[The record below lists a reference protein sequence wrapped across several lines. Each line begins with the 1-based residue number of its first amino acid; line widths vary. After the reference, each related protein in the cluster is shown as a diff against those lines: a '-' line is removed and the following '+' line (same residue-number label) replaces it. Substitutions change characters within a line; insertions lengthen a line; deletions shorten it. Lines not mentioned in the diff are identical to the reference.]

1 LLLCLFP
8 IAKQEFIHHYIS
20 MKKGVDYIGVG
31 VGAII
36 LNDKKEVF
44 LAKRGKKA
52 KNERGTWE
60 FPGGGVEFGERL
72 ADAIK
77 REMMEEYGIEIEVV
91 YQLNTHDHIIPE
103 DGQHWVA
110 PSYIAKI
117 VKGEP
122 KIMEVEKCEEIG
134 WFNIDNLPQPLSLIT
149 QASLPELQEYLQ
161 DKAS

>member
-1 LLLCLFP
+1 M
-8 IAKQEFIHHYIS
+8 Q
-20 MKKGVDYIGVG
+20 KGIDYIGVG

-36 LNDKKEVF
+36 LNDKNEVF

-60 FPGGGVEFGERL
+60 YPGGGVEFGEKL
-72 ADAIK
+72 VDAIK
-77 REMMEEYGIEIEVV
+77 REMKEEYDIKIEVIH
-91 YQLNTHDHIIPE
+91 QLNTHDHIIPE

-122 KIMEVEKCEEIG
+122 KIMEPEKCEEIG
-134 WFNIDNLPQPLSLIT
+134 WFSVEKLPQPLSLIT
-149 QASLPELQEYLQ
+149 QASLPELKQYLR
-161 DKAS
+161 KN